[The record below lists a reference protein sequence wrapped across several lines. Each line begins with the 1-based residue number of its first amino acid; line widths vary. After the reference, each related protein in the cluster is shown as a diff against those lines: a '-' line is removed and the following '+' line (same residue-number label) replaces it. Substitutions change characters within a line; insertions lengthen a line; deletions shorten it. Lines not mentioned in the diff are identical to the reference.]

1 MEDPP
6 RRATPLAALDVPSPG
21 TSRLDVV
28 SMMMSSVLA
37 SSVVAP
43 SVVAPRARSAK
54 RASVAVRAS
63 SEHKDATRRE
73 AMSLVAVRFLTSMR
87 RVGRM
92 NVAGIADRARGGRSN
107 ASGVCARVMD
117 ARRVMRDAGNFMR
130 VVDGRAR
137 SARSASRV
145 DGARV

>member
-1 MEDPP
+1 MEETHLDDPRVS
-6 RRATPLAALDVPSPG
+6 RRPLAR
-21 TSRLDVV
+21 TSRLDVF

-73 AMSLVAVRFLTSMR
+73 AMSLVAVRVFFVERRTR
-87 RVGRM
+87 RVDMMDGWMDAQSR
-92 NVAGIADRARGGRSN
+92 GSRGSRARGMNAREWGVREGDAR
-107 ASGVCARVMD
+107 ASG
-117 ARRVMRDAGNFMR
+117 
-130 VVDGRAR
+130 
-137 SARSASRV
+137 
-145 DGARV
+145 

>member
-1 MEDPP
+1 MEESHLDDPRVS
-6 RRATPLAALDVPSPG
+6 RRPLAR
-21 TSRLDVV
+21 TSRLDVF

-73 AMSLVAVRFLTSMR
+73 AMSLVAVRHDVDASRERVSMGNESRDRGSSARGAIDDSR
-87 RVGRM
+87 RAREGDRR
-92 NVAGIADRARGGRSN
+92 DRA
-107 ASGVCARVMD
+107 SGD
-117 ARRVMRDAGNFMR
+117 T
-130 VVDGRAR
+130 
-137 SARSASRV
+137 
-145 DGARV
+145 

>member
-1 MEDPP
+1 MEETHLDAHRAS
-6 RRATPLAALDVPSPG
+6 RRPLAR
-21 TSRLDVV
+21 TTRLDVF

-73 AMSLVAVRFLTSMR
+73 AMSLVAVRHDVDASRERVSMGHESRDRGSSARGAIDDSR
-87 RVGRM
+87 RAREGDRR
-92 NVAGIADRARGGRSN
+92 DRA
-107 ASGVCARVMD
+107 SGD
-117 ARRVMRDAGNFMR
+117 T
-130 VVDGRAR
+130 
-137 SARSASRV
+137 
-145 DGARV
+145 